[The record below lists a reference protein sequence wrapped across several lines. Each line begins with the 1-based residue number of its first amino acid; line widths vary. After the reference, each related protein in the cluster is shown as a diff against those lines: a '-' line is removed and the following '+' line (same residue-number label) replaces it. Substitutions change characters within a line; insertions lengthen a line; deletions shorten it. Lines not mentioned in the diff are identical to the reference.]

1 VASQGSEYGR
11 RAMEAPVT
19 HFALWS
25 VRPPD
30 LMQQGA
36 SKLGK
41 RQLCGSA
48 NAAGMSGVI
57 QKHSAATGEFWALL
71 QSDAPGIFGVLR
83 TKLRDRQYAVV
94 EVPRADVPSALLL
107 QLDRKPVE
115 VLPSA
120 EDVHSRGSSGA
131 RDRSE
136 IPLSAEEQDRI
147 TVASAFDDAADQA
160 SFAARQ
166 LRRIEEE
173 LERSRREVEAARA
186 EAKEER
192 EKGERERAALTQA
205 AKEERERAALTQA
218 AKEEREKG
226 ERERAVLT
234 QAAKEERE
242 KGERERAAVTA
253 ALIAAEVR
261 AARAEALLS
270 RRSCAIV

>member
-1 VASQGSEYGR
+1 
-11 RAMEAPVT
+11 MESPVL
-19 HFALWS
+19 HVALWS

-71 QSDAPGIFGVLR
+71 QSDAPGNFGVLR

-94 EVPRADVPSALLL
+94 EAPRADVPSTLLL

-131 RDRSE
+131 RDRGE
-136 IPLSAEEQDRI
+136 IPLTAEEQDRI
-147 TVASAFDDAADQA
+147 TVASALDDAADQA
-160 SFAARQ
+160 SFAAWQ
-166 LRRIEEE
+166 LRRIEGE

-205 AKEERERAALTQA
+205 AKEERE
-218 AKEEREKG
+218 ERG
-226 ERERAVLT
+226 
-234 QAAKEERE
+234 
-242 KGERERAAVTA
+242 RERAAVTA